1 MKKEALIGIATV
13 AVTGICSSAYLVLRT
28 RKRDKKSADFIGEL
42 DEKLNPTTSGIDND
56 DALNPNYHGH
66 SDESNRLEKDAT
78 IEIAQ
83 NIYEAWGQSWWEDDN
98 EKQVYSA
105 LGSLENKTQISQV
118 ADAYYNEY
126 RVGLRE
132 DIKDRMSSSEVA
144 KVMGIINQLKD

>member
-1 MKKEALIGIATV
+1 
-13 AVTGICSSAYLVLRT
+13 
-28 RKRDKKSADFIGEL
+28 
-42 DEKLNPTTSGIDND
+42 
-56 DALNPNYHGH
+56 
-66 SDESNRLEKDAT
+66 LEKDAT